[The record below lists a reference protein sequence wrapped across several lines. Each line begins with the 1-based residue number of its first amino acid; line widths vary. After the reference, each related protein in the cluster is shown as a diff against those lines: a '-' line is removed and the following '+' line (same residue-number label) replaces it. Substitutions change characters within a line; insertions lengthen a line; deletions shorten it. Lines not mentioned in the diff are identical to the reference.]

1 MLPGFI
7 LIPAGMGLAVPAMTT
22 AILSSVDRA
31 RSGTASAVLNA
42 ARQVGGAIGV
52 ATFGALVSGVTAER
66 IISGLNIAA
75 LTSAALL
82 IIATVIALFVRPKDK
97 DRNVVL
103 RARFL
108 RRQQTAARFRRKSR
122 PFLIVSSF
130 VLAGRHRLPAS
141 RTRTT
146 TSTSTIRKFPDKL
159 ST

>member
-1 MLPGFI
+1 MILGGLTATVGYCLLDRLGGRSTFMDMLPGFI

-75 LTSAALL
+75 LTSTALM
-82 IIATVIALFVRPKDK
+82 IIATIVALFVRLK
-97 DRNVVL
+97 DR
-103 RARFL
+103 A
-108 RRQQTAARFRRKSR
+108 
-122 PFLIVSSF
+122 
-130 VLAGRHRLPAS
+130 
-141 RTRTT
+141 
-146 TSTSTIRKFPDKL
+146 
-159 ST
+159 